1 MGTNCAPPITD
12 LFLYLNEPQYMVIL
26 RKDPSKH
33 ELISTLRAMTSCFV
47 NICNILD
54 FYERIINLLITGKRL
69 HQGYPIIY

>member
-1 MGTNCAPPITD
+1 MGTNCAPPIND

-33 ELISTLRAMTSCFV
+33 ELISTFRVITSCFA

-69 HQGYPIIY
+69 HQGHPIIY